1 MKKLFYLWTAGI
13 ILLAFSCKHDDPDDV
28 YKTYPLA
35 VELVYPATGAYQAA
49 EGVTVTLTNTSDS
62 KVMEAKT
69 DARGVAKFTVTAGVY
84 DASATENRSGDG
96 VAFVLNGA
104 KRGITVTDKWTGTEN
119 VKLQLEESKLSQVII
134 KEVFYG
140 GTPKD
145 DGSGSFPFDKYVILY
160 NNSSLPASLD
170 NICLGITLPY
180 NPHGTNNDYINDQ
193 LFYEAEGWC
202 PAGQG
207 FWYFR
212 EPVTLQ
218 PYSKL
223 VIALNNAVDNTQTYS
238 KSINFAHPE
247 YYCTYDIEVY
257 DNKNYYPAPSDL
269 IPVSHYLKARH
280 YGKGNGWSFSTTGP
294 AFFIF
299 APDGQTIEQFGA
311 DATNLN
317 DYGGGQMRK
326 KVPVAWVL
334 DGVEIFFQGSN
345 NNKKRLNAVI
355 DAGYV
360 FGTNKKGY
368 SIYRNVDK
376 AATEAIKE
384 NEGKLVAHYAMGT
397 QDIDGGSTDPSGID
411 AEASIKNGAKIVYMD
426 TNNSSK
432 DFHQRKEAS
441 LRYR

>member
-1 MKKLFYLWTAGI
+1 M
-13 ILLAFSCKHDDPDDV
+13 LLAFSCKHDDPDDV

-104 KRGITVTDKWTGTEN
+104 KRGITVTDEWTGTEN

-170 NICLGITLPY
+170 NICLGITQPY

-384 NEGKLVAHYAMGT
+384 NEGKLVTHYAMGT
-397 QDIDGGSTDPSGID
+397 QDIDGGTTDPSGID
-411 AEASIKNGAKIVYMD
+411 AEASIKNGAKIVYMN

>member
-1 MKKLFYLWTAGI
+1 MLF
-13 ILLAFSCKHDDPDDV
+13 
-28 YKTYPLA
+28 
-35 VELVYPATGAYQAA
+35 
-49 EGVTVTLTNTSDS
+49 
-62 KVMEAKT
+62 
-69 DARGVAKFTVTAGVY
+69 
-84 DASATENRSGDG
+84 RS
-96 VAFVLNGA
+96 
-104 KRGITVTDKWTGTEN
+104 
-119 VKLQLEESKLSQVII
+119 
-134 KEVFYG
+134 
-140 GTPKD
+140 
-145 DGSGSFPFDKYVILY
+145 
-160 NNSSLPASLD
+160 
-170 NICLGITLPY
+170 
-180 NPHGTNNDYINDQ
+180 NNDYINDQ

-257 DNKNYYPAPSDL
+257 NNKNYYPAPSDL

-384 NEGKLVAHYAMGT
+384 NEGKLVTHYAMGT
-397 QDIDGGSTDPSGID
+397 QDIDGGTTDPSGID
-411 AEASIKNGAKIVYMD
+411 AEASIKNGAKIVYMN